1 MPNTYTQIY
10 IHVIFAVQGRQN
22 LIHKGWR
29 DELYKYITGIVRE
42 NNQKLYIINGVAD
55 HVHILLSLRP
65 AIAISELI
73 RDIKA
78 GSSKWINNKQFIK
91 GKFRWQEGYG
101 AFSYGQSQLPR
112 VIKYIKNQEEHHRKK
127 SFQEEYI
134 EFLEKYEVDYN
145 ERFLFDFYN

>member
-29 DELYKYITGIVRE
+29 NELYKYITGIVRE

-78 GSSKWINNKQFIK
+78 GSSKWINDKQFIK

-134 EFLEKYEVDYN
+134 EFLEKYEVDYK